1 MMAWDRWDQARMSI
15 RVRTG
20 GLWGLALAAAM
31 AAGPGCGPK
40 AEPKAQASEVPRTV
54 ITVGAV
60 EERPVVRTVE
70 MVGTLKGWEEVT
82 VGAKTGGRVL
92 QIDHDMGDRV
102 APGEPL
108 ARIDP
113 IDAQLAVQQAEARYL
128 AELVKLGITRE
139 QSEAFFEK
147 YGVNEQI
154 MRGAEA
160 DKIIQQVPGIVQM
173 RVQLEKAKNDA
184 NRQRNLFNRGSGTV
198 QEVQDYDNLR
208 DAAAAALDSAV
219 LTARTTIAVALS
231 NRVALDQARQ
241 ALEDAT
247 IRVPPVK
254 NLPPNRSPDHKVSLA
269 VTRRSVSE
277 GQMVKPGDPV
287 ADLVLEDPLR
297 LWGNVPERY
306 TAEVKVGQPVN
317 VRVAAFDRDFPG
329 QVARINPSVDPIS
342 RTFQVEVSVPNPEGH
357 MRPGGFAK
365 AAVVTR
371 RDDQAIVVPREAVE
385 KFAGVTKVFTVAPD
399 GQTVKSVTVEVGL
412 EEAGW
417 FEVKGDLKAG
427 QKVAISNLAQLA
439 DGTRVTVREPEP
451 ETDAE
456 KAKAAAQTA
465 VTDEVVTKNEAAPG
479 PPTPAKA
486 EAPAPSP

>member
-1 MMAWDRWDQARMSI
+1 
-15 RVRTG
+15 
-20 GLWGLALAAAM
+20 L
-31 AAGPGCGPK
+31 
-40 AEPKAQASEVPRTV
+40 
-54 ITVGAV
+54 
-60 EERPVVRTVE
+60 
-70 MVGTLKGWEEVT
+70 
-82 VGAKTGGRVL
+82 
-92 QIDHDMGDRV
+92 
-102 APGEPL
+102 
-108 ARIDP
+108 
-113 IDAQLAVQQAEARYL
+113 
-128 AELVKLGITRE
+128 
-139 QSEAFFEK
+139 
-147 YGVNEQI
+147 
-154 MRGAEA
+154 
-160 DKIIQQVPGIVQM
+160 
-173 RVQLEKAKNDA
+173 
-184 NRQRNLFNRGSGTV
+184 

-208 DAAAAALDSAV
+208 DAAAAALDAAV

-231 NRVALDQARQ
+231 NRVALDQAKQ
-241 ALEDAT
+241 ALDDAV

-254 NLPPNRSPDHKVSLA
+254 NLPPNMTADHKVSLA

-277 GQMVKPGDPV
+277 GQMVKAGDPV

-329 QVARINPSVDPIS
+329 QVARINPSIDPIS

-417 FEVKGDLKAG
+417 FEVRGDVAAG
-427 QKVAISNLAQLA
+427 EKVAISNLAQLA
-439 DGTRVTVREPEP
+439 DGTKVTVREPEP
-451 ETDAE
+451 ETDA
-456 KAKAAAQTA
+456 AKAEAEAKKAA
-465 VTDEVVTKNEAAPG
+465 TDEVVRPNEEP
-479 PPTPAKA
+479 
-486 EAPAPSP
+486 PAPEPATKPEASEPSSP